1 MHSVLRGTVL
11 YLDELEESVGQS
23 IVQEGSNYFQTNHT
37 NQ

>member
-1 MHSVLRGTVL
+1 MHSMLRGE

-23 IVQEGSNYFQTNHT
+23 IVQEGLNYFPTNHT